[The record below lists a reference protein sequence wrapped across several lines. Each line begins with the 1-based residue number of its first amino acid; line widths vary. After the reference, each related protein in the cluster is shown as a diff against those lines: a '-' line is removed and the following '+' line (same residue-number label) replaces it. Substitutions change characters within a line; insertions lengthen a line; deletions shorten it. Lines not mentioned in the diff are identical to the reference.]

1 MIRVQR
7 CLAKEKK
14 VGLSRAEKGAAV
26 LWRGKP
32 RYLRTRGNGDWRHW
46 GRTVDRLVP
55 CWRGTC
61 RGKPRRSATHSTA
74 GPGSSRRHGGGM
86 PEAGASE
93 GRSGGVV
100 HGWVG
105 GSWDENGQAGLGT
118 NLFLL
123 PTWIA
128 SRPIPTVRRARSHVL
143 GDGIQAFA
151 GQEITSRLACYFHI
165 RPVFARH
172 PVPSEYADPI
182 RA

>member
-1 MIRVQR
+1 
-7 CLAKEKK
+7 
-14 VGLSRAEKGAAV
+14 
-26 LWRGKP
+26 
-32 RYLRTRGNGDWRHW
+32 
-46 GRTVDRLVP
+46 
-55 CWRGTC
+55 
-61 RGKPRRSATHSTA
+61 
-74 GPGSSRRHGGGM
+74 M

-105 GSWDENGQAGLGT
+105 DGLGT

-151 GQEITSRLACYFHI
+151 GQGITSRLACYFHI